1 MFLLGYRLHV
11 DFRIA
16 LDTIFVPHASIQQ
29 TKFLVQENTFMVQRL
44 FTMLAVVVVTMATAV
59 AQPKLEIVGG
69 ETYDWGATR
78 APKEGYLEAEIKM
91 KNVGNRDLRL
101 TDVRPGCGCTKTDPD
116 KFDLKPGEVSTMK
129 VKLNISASQAGSIT
143 KNITVSW
150 ADLAGNDAYKA
161 YKSSSNTPLP
171 TGADTT
177 IRSQYI
183 WLKADIQRAL
193 MFQPSMYFS
202 FQDLKVGQEQSAK
215 VEVTNNSNE
224 TVTLSDWST
233 DGGLVINQ
241 TSRVTLKPKE
251 RLEIVAKVVPMA
263 KGNYSGGVRFKTSN
277 SDHAD
282 VDLRAYGFVQ
292 DSQSPVFQNN
302 VVPAK

>member
-1 MFLLGYRLHV
+1 M
-11 DFRIA
+11 
-16 LDTIFVPHASIQQ
+16 
-29 TKFLVQENTFMVQRL
+29 FMVQRL
-44 FTMLAVVVVTMATAV
+44 FAMLAMVLVTMSTAI

-69 ETYDWGATR
+69 ESYDWGKTR
-78 APKEGYLEAEIKM
+78 APKEGHLEAEIKM
-91 KNVGNRDLRL
+91 KNVGNKALRL
-101 TDVRPGCGCTKTDPD
+101 TEVRPGCGCTKTDPD

-129 VKLNISASQAGSIT
+129 VKLNISPSQAGSIT

-161 YKSSSNTPLP
+161 YKSTSNTPLP
-171 TGADTT
+171 EGADTT

-215 VEVTNNSNE
+215 VEITNNSDE
-224 TVTLSDWST
+224 MVVLSDWTT

-241 TSRVTLKPKE
+241 TSRVSLKPKE
-251 RLEIVAKVVPMA
+251 RIEIIAKVVPMA
-263 KGNYSGGVRFKTSN
+263 KGNYAGGVRFKTSH
-277 SDHAD
+277 SDHTD

-292 DSQSPVFQNN
+292 ESQSPVFQGTA
-302 VVPAK
+302 VPAK

>member
-1 MFLLGYRLHV
+1 M
-11 DFRIA
+11 
-16 LDTIFVPHASIQQ
+16 TQ
-29 TKFLVQENTFMVQRL
+29 KL
-44 FTMLAVVVVTMATAV
+44 FAMLAVAVLAVSTAF

-69 ETYDWGATR
+69 ETYDWGKTS
-78 APKEGYLEAEIKM
+78 APKEGHLEAEIKM
-91 KNVGNRDLRL
+91 KNVGDKALRL

-129 VKLNISASQAGSIT
+129 VKLNISPSQAGSIT

-215 VEVTNNSNE
+215 VEVTNNSDSPI
-224 TVTLSDWST
+224 VLSDWST

-241 TSRVTLKPKE
+241 TSRVTLKAKE
-251 RLEIVAKVVPMA
+251 KLEIVAKVVPMA
-263 KGNYSGGVRFKTSN
+263 KGNYAGGVKFKTSH
-277 SDHAD
+277 SDHAE

-292 DSQSPVFQNN
+292 DSQSPVFQGN